1 MTHEIRIK
9 TIRGVLHLRTHRPH
23 GFVAWDEPK
32 ALKIEKSLQTS
43 AMSRRRLASIIK
55 VVPFLSFVFVL
66 FRLGESRSA
75 SELNFTHL

>member
-43 AMSRRRLASIIK
+43 VMRRRRLRSRVKLAS
-55 VVPFLSFVFVL
+55 PPETGWLML
-66 FRLGESRSA
+66 
-75 SELNFTHL
+75 